1 MDINEFSQ
9 ALLNEFIAELNCP
22 NVDLSNVQTG
32 YGVVES
38 ILLTHID
45 EFTEEQWEV
54 ILNRRYDYLFQ
65 KGTPHYSWR
74 TDREDLA
81 YEVLRRYKPRPYS
94 TWSETWYDCRAY
106 SVRLKSGVILYIK
119 VEESKS
125 LSGQNHIYVQ
135 VADTFVPVP
144 THRAVLLRLGNDT
157 RVYIADQFAGTLDQC
172 ENWVAKAKNVK
183 GNIFKIIAIQ

>member
-1 MDINEFSQ
+1 MNTNEFSK
-9 ALLNEFIAELNCP
+9 ALLDEFIAELNCP

-45 EFTEEQWEV
+45 EFTEEQWQA
-54 ILNRRYDYLFQ
+54 ILNPRYNYLFQ

-81 YEVLRRYKPRPYS
+81 YEVIRRYKPRPYK
-94 TWSETWYDCRAY
+94 TWSETWYESRAY
-106 SVRLKSGVILYIK
+106 SVRLKSGVILCIK
-119 VEESKS
+119 VEEART
-125 LSGQNHIYVQ
+125 LSGRNKVCIY

-144 THRAVLLRLGNDT
+144 THRAVILHLGNDT
-157 RVYIADQFAGTLDQC
+157 KVYIADQFAGTLDEC
-172 ENWVAKAKNVK
+172 ENWVAKNVK
-183 GNIFKIIAIQ
+183 GNFFKIIAIQ